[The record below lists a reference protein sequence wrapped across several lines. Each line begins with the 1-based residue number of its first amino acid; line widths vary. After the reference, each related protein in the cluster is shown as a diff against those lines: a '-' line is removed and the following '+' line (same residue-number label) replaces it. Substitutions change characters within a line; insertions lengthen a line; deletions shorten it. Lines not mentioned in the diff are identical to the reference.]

1 MKPAIRNMFLYKLY
15 RITIS
20 VEMIEYEVQLKK
32 WGNSVGLIV
41 PKEALEKESLKPK
54 QMVRAIIKPI
64 ESVKVRDIFGK
75 GKLKT
80 PTKQLMKQIDADLE

>member
-1 MKPAIRNMFLYKLY
+1 
-15 RITIS
+15 
-20 VEMIEYEVQLKK
+20 MIEYEVQLKK

-75 GKLKT
+75 LRLKKPTAQIMAEIDRDFEEKFGK
-80 PTKQLMKQIDADLE
+80 